1 MVQQNSRSY
10 AVSKL
15 KPADVKKN
23 MARETTFDFDSVES
37 LSTEAVMKAQFEN
50 KNLPVIGA
58 IAIPSVEINLPI
70 FKGLSNVALLTGA
83 GTMKEDQVMGKTIMP
98 WLVIERKMAFP
109 YFHL

>member
-1 MVQQNSRSY
+1 MRPKEKKRGKNWLINSLLVLLFIIGLALIFNNQIRSWVVQQNSRSY

-37 LSTEAVMKAQFEN
+37 W
-50 KNLPVIGA
+50 
-58 IAIPSVEINLPI
+58 
-70 FKGLSNVALLTGA
+70 
-83 GTMKEDQVMGKTIMP
+83 GKTIMP